1 MAVSIGPKLGID
13 GEAEYRKQINQ
24 IIQQAK
30 TLKSEMDAVASSF
43 TKETTAEEK
52 NRATKAV
59 LTKQIEAQEQK
70 TKLLAHMVEEAAK
83 ATGENSTETLKW
95 KDQLNKATAELGKM
109 NRQMEDLDDSLD
121 DTSDGFDDNQKSAKK
136 FGDELDDAKVTAAD
150 FGDILRANILS
161 DVIVSGFQK
170 LADYA
175 KDFASGTIEAAA
187 NANALASQM
196 EQTFGALKG
205 EADAAIGRVAK
216 NSGIL
221 ETRLQGAAAQI
232 YAFARSS
239 GGDTTESLQ
248 LMETALQAAADSAAY
263 YDKSLDDTVET
274 MQSFLKGN
282 FANDAALGLSATE
295 TTRNAAATKLFRKE
309 YNKLTEIQKQKVLLS
324 MVTDAQKL
332 SGAMGQAAREADG
345 WENVQGNLNETVKQF
360 QAQVGKPVLKNLIP
374 IVQTI
379 TAKFSA
385 WQKSINWTKFNKQV
399 SAAFDYLLT
408 NGPKIVKTVGAI
420 GGSFLAISGGIKT
433 VNGLAS
439 AGKTLVSVLGAGG
452 GAVGVVGAAAAAAVG
467 IGLFISKTFDA
478 RNQTAELNEIE
489 KSNIST
495 MSQLRDTY
503 QAVSDAAA
511 EKADAEMEE
520 VGHLQNL
527 SKELDL
533 LVDAN
538 GKVKEANRARVDF
551 ILGEL
556 NEALGTEYKLTGD
569 QIKGYEK
576 LQKSVADYVETRRA
590 EILLE
595 EAEAKYSEAIS
606 QKKDVEKNLY
616 KQRQALIQREMD
628 LKEANLAVTQ
638 YVQEHGARLG
648 DLELQNL
655 RTTAAQK
662 KMLYEESAG
671 TYSDFSKQY
680 DQINQDIVAYETAS
694 AELMQGHAEK
704 TIEILDKQ
712 NRAFKT
718 AQDVALADAEEKKRI
733 LGEQYEYAEGILEE
747 YQKRYVAGIEGYTAE
762 GLAILEQNAKDAAEE
777 ARKVGVEIAT
787 GTEAGAKSQ
796 LPTLEE
802 SLKFGLFDVTSG
814 LTYDVNEDAQ
824 EIGKTLTSGV
834 SAGAQAT
841 LAGMDET
848 LKRNFS
854 GVTSGILVNVGAD
867 GQQIGKALTS
877 GTESGTKSQIPTL
890 EAALKSSF
898 GEVTSGL
905 SWDANNDAQD
915 IGKNIADGTEKGF
928 NSKKWTLKA
937 RITSYFQDMVKG
949 VKKALGIASP
959 SKVFAEIGKFTA
971 EGYTIGLEKTMAK
984 DMRSIQSAFE
994 LSADVAA
1001 AAAAPQP
1008 VTYATTEYGGFTIN
1022 VNAAP
1027 GQSEEAIADV
1037 VSARIQQQINRR
1049 EAVW

>member
-70 TKLLAHMVEEAAK
+70 TKLLAHMVEESAK
-83 ATGENSTETLKW
+83 ATGENSNETLKW
-95 KDQLNKATAELGKM
+95 KEQLNKATAELGKM
-109 NRQMEDLDDSLD
+109 NRQMEDLDGSLD
-121 DTSDGFDDNQKSAKK
+121 DTSDGFDDNQKAAKK
-136 FGDELDDAKVTAAD
+136 FGDELDDAKITAAD

-175 KDFASGTIEAAA
+175 KYFASGTIEAAA

-239 GGDTTESLQ
+239 GGDAKESLQ

-379 TAKFSA
+379 TEKFSA
-385 WQKSINWTKFNKQV
+385 WQKSINWTKFNEQV
-399 SAAFDYLLT
+399 SSAFDYLLT

-420 GGSFLAISGGIKT
+420 GGSFLAIDGGIKI

-439 AGKTLVSVLGAGG
+439 AGKTLVAILGAGG
-452 GAVGVVGAAAAAAVG
+452 GAVGVVGAAAAAALG

-511 EKADAEMEE
+511 EKANAEMAE

-527 SKELDL
+527 AKELDL

-538 GKVKEANRARVDF
+538 GKVKEANRTRVDF

-595 EAEAKYSEAIS
+595 EAEAKYSEAKS
-606 QKKDVEKNLY
+606 QKDEIEKSLY
-616 KQRQALIQREMD
+616 KQRQTLIQREMD

-662 KMLYEESAG
+662 KLLYEESAG
-671 TYSDFSKQY
+671 NYADFSKQY
-680 DQINQDIVAYETAS
+680 DQINQDIQAYETAA

-747 YQKRYVAGIEGYTAE
+747 YQKRYTAGIKGYTAE

-802 SLKFGLFDVTSG
+802 SLKSGLFDVTSG

-824 EIGKTLTSGV
+824 EIGKNLTSGV

-854 GVTSGILVNVGAD
+854 GVTSGISGNVGVD

-905 SWDANNDAQD
+905 SWDANKDAQD

-937 RITSYFQDMVKG
+937 RITNYFQDMVKG

-994 LSADVAA
+994 LSADVAT

-1027 GQSEEAIADV
+1027 GQSEEAIADA

>member
-109 NRQMEDLDDSLD
+109 NRQMEDLDGSLD
-121 DTSDGFDDNQKSAKK
+121 DTSDGFDDNQKAAKK
-136 FGDELDDAKVTAAD
+136 FGDELDDAKITAAD

-239 GGDTTESLQ
+239 GGDAKESLQ

-263 YDKSLDDTVET
+263 YDKSLDQTVET

-379 TAKFSA
+379 TEKFSA
-385 WQKSINWTKFNKQV
+385 WQKSVNWTKFNKQV
-399 SAAFDYLLT
+399 SDAFDTILT
-408 NGPKIVKTVGAI
+408 KGPKIVTTVGAI
-420 GGSFLAISGGIKT
+420 GGSFLAISGGTKIISGT
-433 VNGLAS
+433 TAAVQTLA
-439 AGKTLVSVLGAGG
+439 ATLGSGG
-452 GAVGVVGAAAAAAVG
+452 GALVAVTAAAAAG
-467 IGLFISKTFDA
+467 IALLISATQDETNATYLFNKAEKDRISA
-478 RNQTAELNEIE
+478 MN
-489 KSNIST
+489 
-495 MSQLRDTY
+495 QLRNTY
-503 QAVSDAAA
+503 QAVADSAA
-511 EKADAEMEE
+511 EKSQEEYAEIAH
-520 VGHLQNL
+520 VQNL
-527 SKELDL
+527 AKELDL

-538 GKVKEANRARVDF
+538 GKVDEANRTRVSF

-556 NEALGTEYKLTGD
+556 SDALGTEYKMTGD
-569 QIKGYEK
+569 QIKGYET
-576 LQKSVADYVETRRA
+576 LQEKVQNLVKTKQA

-595 EAEAKYSEAIS
+595 EANAKYTESLAQKSE
-606 QKKDVEKNLY
+606 VEKNLY
-616 KQRQALIQREMD
+616 DQRLTLIQRE
-628 LKEANLAVTQ
+628 KEAKESEEKLNKFIAENGVK
-638 YVQEHGARLG
+638 YNDSEFVS
-648 DLELQNL
+648 LQWL
-655 RTTAAQK
+655 VSGK
-662 KMLYEESAG
+662 KNAYDETLKAYN
-671 TYSDFSKQY
+671 DFSAQY
-680 DQINQDIVAYETAS
+680 DQINKDIQDYETAS

-704 TIEILDKQ
+704 TIEILDRQ
-712 NRAFKT
+712 SQGFRT
-718 AQDVALADAEEKKRI
+718 AQSVAQLEAEEQRKI
-733 LGEQYEYAEGILEE
+733 LDDQYAHAEGILEIYKE
-747 YQKRYVAGIEGYTAE
+747 KYRAGVEGYTKE
-762 GLAILEQNAKDAAEE
+762 GLALLEKNAADAKTEAE
-777 ARKVGVEIAT
+777 KIGTSIVSGVEQGFT
-787 GTEAGAKSQ
+787 TQTPGMQQT
-796 LPTLEE
+796 
-802 SLKFGLFDVTSG
+802 VR
-814 LTYDVNEDAQ
+814 N
-824 EIGKTLTSGV
+824 TLTDISGQV
-834 SAGAQAT
+834 
-841 LAGMDET
+841 
-848 LKRNFS
+848 K
-854 GVTSGILVNVGAD
+854 
-867 GQQIGKALTS
+867 
-877 GTESGTKSQIPTL
+877 TES
-890 EAALKSSF
+890 E
-898 GEVTSGL
+898 
-905 SWDANNDAQD
+905 D
-915 IGKNIADGTEKGF
+915 IGKNIAKGTEKGLTKEAT
-928 NSKKWTLKA
+928 NMKNRVRSIYRDVTGAIKK
-937 RITSYFQDMVKG
+937 D
-949 VKKALGIASP
+949 LGIASP

-1001 AAAAPQP
+1001 AAGAPQP

-1027 GQSEEAIADV
+1027 GQSEEAIADA

>member
-121 DTSDGFDDNQKSAKK
+121 DTSDGFDDNQKAAKK
-136 FGDELDDAKVTAAD
+136 FGDELDDAKITAAD

-239 GGDTTESLQ
+239 GGDANESLQ

-282 FANDAALGLSATE
+282 YANDAALGLSATE

-379 TAKFSA
+379 TEKFSA
-385 WQKSINWTKFNKQV
+385 WQKSVNWTKFNKQV
-399 SAAFDYLLT
+399 SDAFDTILT
-408 NGPKIVKTVGAI
+408 KGPKIATTVGAI
-420 GGSFLAISGGIKT
+420 GGSFLAISGGTKIISGT
-433 VNGLAS
+433 TAAVQTLA
-439 AGKTLVSVLGAGG
+439 ATLGSGG
-452 GAVGVVGAAAAAAVG
+452 GALVAVTAAAAAG
-467 IGLFISKTFDA
+467 IALLISATQDETNATYLFNKAEKDRISA
-478 RNQTAELNEIE
+478 MN
-489 KSNIST
+489 
-495 MSQLRDTY
+495 QLRDTY
-503 QAVSDAAA
+503 QAVADSAA
-511 EKADAEMEE
+511 EKSQEEYAEIAH
-520 VGHLQNL
+520 VQNL
-527 SKELDL
+527 AKELDL

-538 GKVKEANRARVDF
+538 GKVDEANRTRVSF

-556 NEALGTEYKLTGD
+556 SDALGTEYKMTGD
-569 QIKGYEK
+569 QIKGYET
-576 LQKSVADYVETRRA
+576 LQEKVQNLVKTKQA

-595 EAEAKYSEAIS
+595 EANAKYTESLAQKSE
-606 QKKDVEKNLY
+606 VEKNLY
-616 KQRQALIQREMD
+616 DQRLTLIQRE
-628 LKEANLAVTQ
+628 KEAKEAEEKLNKFIAENGVK
-638 YVQEHGARLG
+638 YNDSEFVS
-648 DLELQNL
+648 LQWL
-655 RTTAAQK
+655 VSGK
-662 KMLYEESAG
+662 KNAYDETLKAYN
-671 TYSDFSKQY
+671 DFSAQY
-680 DQINQDIVAYETAS
+680 DQINKDIQDYETAS

-704 TIEILDKQ
+704 TIEILDRQ
-712 NRAFKT
+712 SQGFRT
-718 AQDVALADAEEKKRI
+718 AQSVAQLEAEEQRKI
-733 LGEQYEYAEGILEE
+733 LDDQYAHAEGILEIYKE
-747 YQKRYVAGIEGYTAE
+747 KYRAGVEGYTKE
-762 GLAILEQNAKDAAEE
+762 GLALLEKNAADAKAEAE
-777 ARKVGVEIAT
+777 KIGTSIVSGVEQGFT
-787 GTEAGAKSQ
+787 TQTPGMQQT
-796 LPTLEE
+796 
-802 SLKFGLFDVTSG
+802 VR
-814 LTYDVNEDAQ
+814 N
-824 EIGKTLTSGV
+824 TLTDISGKV
-834 SAGAQAT
+834 
-841 LAGMDET
+841 
-848 LKRNFS
+848 K
-854 GVTSGILVNVGAD
+854 
-867 GQQIGKALTS
+867 
-877 GTESGTKSQIPTL
+877 TES
-890 EAALKSSF
+890 E
-898 GEVTSGL
+898 
-905 SWDANNDAQD
+905 D
-915 IGKNIADGTEKGF
+915 IGKNIAKGTEKGLTKEAT
-928 NSKKWTLKA
+928 NMKNRVRSIYRDVTGAIKK
-937 RITSYFQDMVKG
+937 D
-949 VKKALGIASP
+949 LGIASP

-1001 AAAAPQP
+1001 AAGAPQP

-1027 GQSEEAIADV
+1027 GQSEEAIADA

>member
-43 TKETTAEEK
+43 TKETSAEEK

-121 DTSDGFDDNQKSAKK
+121 DTGDGFDDNQKAAKK
-136 FGDELDDAKVTAAD
+136 FGDELDDAKITAAD

-239 GGDTTESLQ
+239 GGDAKESLQ

-263 YDKSLDDTVET
+263 YDKSLDQTVET

-379 TAKFSA
+379 TEKFSA
-385 WQKSINWTKFNKQV
+385 WQKSVNWTKFNKQV
-399 SAAFDYLLT
+399 GDAFDTILT
-408 NGPKIVKTVGAI
+408 KGPKIATTIGAI
-420 GGSFLAISGGIKT
+420 GGSFLAISGGTKIISGT
-433 VNGLAS
+433 TAAVQTLA
-439 AGKTLVSVLGAGG
+439 ATLGSGG
-452 GAVGVVGAAAAAAVG
+452 GALVAVTAAAAAG
-467 IGLFISKTFDA
+467 IALLISATQDETNATYLFNKAEKDRISA
-478 RNQTAELNEIE
+478 MN
-489 KSNIST
+489 
-495 MSQLRDTY
+495 QLRDTY
-503 QAVSDAAA
+503 QAVADSAA
-511 EKADAEMEE
+511 EKSQEEYAEIAH
-520 VGHLQNL
+520 VQNL
-527 SKELDL
+527 AKELDL

-538 GKVKEANRARVDF
+538 GKVDEANRTRVSF

-556 NEALGTEYKLTGD
+556 SDALGTEYRMTGD
-569 QIKGYEK
+569 QIKGYET
-576 LQKSVADYVETRRA
+576 LQEKVQNLVKTKQA

-595 EAEAKYSEAIS
+595 EANAKYTESLAQKSE
-606 QKKDVEKNLY
+606 VEKNLY
-616 KQRQALIQREMD
+616 DQRLTLIQRE
-628 LKEANLAVTQ
+628 KEAKEAEEKLNKFIAENGVK
-638 YVQEHGARLG
+638 YNDSEFVS
-648 DLELQNL
+648 LQWL
-655 RTTAAQK
+655 VSGK
-662 KMLYEESAG
+662 KNAYDETLKAYN
-671 TYSDFSKQY
+671 DFSAQY
-680 DQINQDIVAYETAS
+680 DQINKDIQSYETAS

-704 TIEILDKQ
+704 TIEILDRQ
-712 NRAFKT
+712 SQGFRT
-718 AQDVALADAEEKKRI
+718 AQSVAQLEAEEQRKI
-733 LGEQYEYAEGILEE
+733 LDDQYAHAEGILEIYKE
-747 YQKRYVAGIEGYTAE
+747 KYRAGVEGYTKE
-762 GLAILEQNAKDAAEE
+762 GLALLEKNAADAKTEAE
-777 ARKVGVEIAT
+777 KIGTSIVSGVEQGFT
-787 GTEAGAKSQ
+787 THTPGMQQT
-796 LPTLEE
+796 
-802 SLKFGLFDVTSG
+802 VR
-814 LTYDVNEDAQ
+814 N
-824 EIGKTLTSGV
+824 TLTDISGKV
-834 SAGAQAT
+834 KTDS
-841 LAGMDET
+841 E
-848 LKRNFS
+848 
-854 GVTSGILVNVGAD
+854 
-867 GQQIGKALTS
+867 
-877 GTESGTKSQIPTL
+877 
-890 EAALKSSF
+890 
-898 GEVTSGL
+898 
-905 SWDANNDAQD
+905 D
-915 IGKNIADGTEKGF
+915 IGKNIAKGTEKGLTKEAT
-928 NSKKWTLKA
+928 NMKNRVRSIYRDVTGAIKK
-937 RITSYFQDMVKG
+937 D
-949 VKKALGIASP
+949 LGIASP

-1027 GQSEEAIADV
+1027 GQSEEAIADA

>member
-43 TKETTAEEK
+43 TKETSAEEK

-109 NRQMEDLDDSLD
+109 NRQMEDLDGSLD
-121 DTSDGFDDNQKSAKK
+121 DTSDGFDDNQKAAKK
-136 FGDELDDAKVTAAD
+136 FGDELDDAKITAAD

-170 LADYA
+170 MADYA

-239 GGDTTESLQ
+239 GGDAKESLQ

-379 TAKFSA
+379 TEKFSA
-385 WQKSINWTKFNKQV
+385 WQKSINWTKFNEQV
-399 SAAFDYLLT
+399 SSAFDYLLT

-420 GGSFLAISGGIKT
+420 GGSFLAIDGGIKI

-439 AGKTLVSVLGAGG
+439 AGKTLVAILGAGG
-452 GAVGVVGAAAAAAVG
+452 GAVGVVGAAAAAALG
-467 IGLFISKTFDA
+467 IGMLISATQDETNATYLFNKAEKDRISA
-478 RNQTAELNEIE
+478 MN
-489 KSNIST
+489 
-495 MSQLRDTY
+495 QLRDTY
-503 QAVSDAAA
+503 QAVADSAAKKSQEEYA
-511 EKADAEMEE
+511 EIAH
-520 VGHLQNL
+520 VQNL
-527 SKELDL
+527 AKELDL

-538 GKVKEANRARVDF
+538 GKVDEANRTRVSF

-556 NEALGTEYKLTGD
+556 SDALGTEYRMTGD
-569 QIKGYEK
+569 QIKGYET
-576 LQKSVADYVETRRA
+576 LQEKVQNLVKTKQA

-595 EAEAKYSEAIS
+595 EANAKYTESLAQKSE
-606 QKKDVEKNLY
+606 VEKNLY
-616 KQRQALIQREMD
+616 DQRLTLIQRE
-628 LKEANLAVTQ
+628 KEAKEAEDKLNKFISENGVK
-638 YVQEHGARLG
+638 YNDSENVS
-648 DLELQNL
+648 LQWL
-655 RTTAAQK
+655 VYSK
-662 KMLYEESAG
+662 KNAYDETLKAYN
-671 TYSDFSKQY
+671 DFSAQY
-680 DQINQDIVAYETAS
+680 DQINKDIQNYETAS

-704 TIEILDKQ
+704 TIEILDRQ
-712 NRAFKT
+712 SQGFRT
-718 AQDVALADAEEKKRI
+718 AQSVAQLEAEEQRKI
-733 LGEQYEYAEGILEE
+733 LDDQYAHAEGILEIYKE
-747 YQKRYVAGIEGYTAE
+747 KYRAGVEGYTKE
-762 GLAILEQNAKDAAEE
+762 GLALLEKNAADAKTEAE
-777 ARKVGVEIAT
+777 KIGTSIVSGVEQGFT
-787 GTEAGAKSQ
+787 THTPGMQQT
-796 LPTLEE
+796 
-802 SLKFGLFDVTSG
+802 VR
-814 LTYDVNEDAQ
+814 N
-824 EIGKTLTSGV
+824 TLTDISGKV
-834 SAGAQAT
+834 
-841 LAGMDET
+841 
-848 LKRNFS
+848 K
-854 GVTSGILVNVGAD
+854 
-867 GQQIGKALTS
+867 
-877 GTESGTKSQIPTL
+877 TES
-890 EAALKSSF
+890 E
-898 GEVTSGL
+898 
-905 SWDANNDAQD
+905 D
-915 IGKNIADGTEKGF
+915 IGKNIAKGTEKGLTKEAT
-928 NSKKWTLKA
+928 NMKNRVRSIYRDVTGAIKK
-937 RITSYFQDMVKG
+937 D
-949 VKKALGIASP
+949 LGIASP

-984 DMRSIQSAFE
+984 DMRSIRSAFE

-1027 GQSEEAIADV
+1027 GQSEEAIADA

>member
-43 TKETTAEEK
+43 TKETSAEEK

-83 ATGENSTETLKW
+83 ATGENSNETLKW
-95 KDQLNKATAELGKM
+95 KEQLNKATAELGKM

-121 DTSDGFDDNQKSAKK
+121 DTGDGFDDNQKAAKK
-136 FGDELDDAKVTAAD
+136 FGDELDDAKITAAD

-239 GGDTTESLQ
+239 GGDAKESLQ

-379 TAKFSA
+379 TEKFSA
-385 WQKSINWTKFNKQV
+385 WQKSINWTKFNEQV
-399 SAAFDYLLT
+399 SSAFDYLLT

-420 GGSFLAISGGIKT
+420 GGSFLAIDGGIKI

-439 AGKTLVSVLGAGG
+439 AGKTLVAILGAGG
-452 GAVGVVGAAAAAAVG
+452 GAVGVVGAAAAAALG
-467 IGLFISKTFDA
+467 IGMLISATQDETNATYLFNKAEKDRISA
-478 RNQTAELNEIE
+478 MN
-489 KSNIST
+489 
-495 MSQLRDTY
+495 QLRDTY
-503 QAVSDAAA
+503 QAVADSAAKKSQEEYA
-511 EKADAEMEE
+511 EIAH
-520 VGHLQNL
+520 VQNL
-527 SKELDL
+527 AKELDL

-538 GKVKEANRARVDF
+538 GKVDEANRTRVSF

-556 NEALGTEYKLTGD
+556 SDALGTEYRMTGD
-569 QIKGYEK
+569 QIKGYET
-576 LQKSVADYVETRRA
+576 LQEKVQNLVKTKQA

-595 EAEAKYSEAIS
+595 EANAKYTESLAQKSE
-606 QKKDVEKNLY
+606 VEKNLY
-616 KQRQALIQREMD
+616 DQRLTLIQRE
-628 LKEANLAVTQ
+628 KEAKEAEEKLNKFIAENGVK
-638 YVQEHGARLG
+638 YNDSEFVS
-648 DLELQNL
+648 LQWL
-655 RTTAAQK
+655 VSGK
-662 KMLYEESAG
+662 KNAYDETLKAYN
-671 TYSDFSKQY
+671 DFSAQY
-680 DQINQDIVAYETAS
+680 DQINKDIQSYETAS

-704 TIEILDKQ
+704 TIEILDRQ
-712 NRAFKT
+712 SQGFRT
-718 AQDVALADAEEKKRI
+718 AQSVAQLEAEEQRKI
-733 LGEQYEYAEGILEE
+733 LDDQYAHAEGILEIYKE
-747 YQKRYVAGIEGYTAE
+747 KYRAGVEGYTKE
-762 GLAILEQNAKDAAEE
+762 GLALLEKNAADAKTEAE
-777 ARKVGVEIAT
+777 KIGTSIVSGVEQGFT
-787 GTEAGAKSQ
+787 THTPGMQQT
-796 LPTLEE
+796 
-802 SLKFGLFDVTSG
+802 VR
-814 LTYDVNEDAQ
+814 N
-824 EIGKTLTSGV
+824 TLTDISGKV
-834 SAGAQAT
+834 KTDS
-841 LAGMDET
+841 E
-848 LKRNFS
+848 
-854 GVTSGILVNVGAD
+854 
-867 GQQIGKALTS
+867 
-877 GTESGTKSQIPTL
+877 
-890 EAALKSSF
+890 
-898 GEVTSGL
+898 
-905 SWDANNDAQD
+905 D
-915 IGKNIADGTEKGF
+915 IGKNIAKGTEKGLTKEAP
-928 NSKKWTLKA
+928 NMKNRVRSIYRDVTGAIKK
-937 RITSYFQDMVKG
+937 D
-949 VKKALGIASP
+949 LGIASP

-994 LSADVAA
+994 LSADVAT

-1027 GQSEEAIADV
+1027 GQSEEAIADA

>member
-70 TKLLAHMVEEAAK
+70 SKLLAHMVEEAAK

-121 DTSDGFDDNQKSAKK
+121 DTSDGFDDNQKAAKK
-136 FGDELDDAKVTAAD
+136 FGDELDDAKITAAD

-239 GGDTTESLQ
+239 GGDANESLQ

-282 FANDAALGLSATE
+282 YANDAALGLSATE

-379 TAKFSA
+379 TEKFSA
-385 WQKSINWTKFNKQV
+385 WQKSVNWTKFNKQV
-399 SAAFDYLLT
+399 SDAFDTILT
-408 NGPKIVKTVGAI
+408 KGPKIATTVGAI
-420 GGSFLAISGGIKT
+420 GGSFLAISGGTKIISGT
-433 VNGLAS
+433 TAAVQTLA
-439 AGKTLVSVLGAGG
+439 ATLGSGG
-452 GAVGVVGAAAAAAVG
+452 GALVAVTAAAAAG
-467 IGLFISKTFDA
+467 IALLISATQDETNATYLFNKAEKDRISA
-478 RNQTAELNEIE
+478 MN
-489 KSNIST
+489 
-495 MSQLRDTY
+495 QLRDTY
-503 QAVSDAAA
+503 QAVADSAA
-511 EKADAEMEE
+511 EKSQEEYAEIAH
-520 VGHLQNL
+520 VQNL
-527 SKELDL
+527 AKELDL

-538 GKVKEANRARVDF
+538 GKVDEANRTRVSF

-556 NEALGTEYKLTGD
+556 SDALGTEYKMTGD
-569 QIKGYEK
+569 QIKGYET
-576 LQKSVADYVETRRA
+576 LQEKVQNLVKTKQA

-595 EAEAKYSEAIS
+595 EANAKYTESLAQKSE
-606 QKKDVEKNLY
+606 VEKNLY
-616 KQRQALIQREMD
+616 DQRLTLIQRE
-628 LKEANLAVTQ
+628 KEAKEAEEKLNKFIAENGVK
-638 YVQEHGARLG
+638 YNDSEFVS
-648 DLELQNL
+648 LQWL
-655 RTTAAQK
+655 VSGK
-662 KMLYEESAG
+662 KNAYDETLKAYN
-671 TYSDFSKQY
+671 DFSAQY
-680 DQINQDIVAYETAS
+680 DQINKDIQDYETAS

-704 TIEILDKQ
+704 TIEILDRQ
-712 NRAFKT
+712 SQGFRT
-718 AQDVALADAEEKKRI
+718 AQSVAQLEAEEQRKI
-733 LGEQYEYAEGILEE
+733 LDDQYAHAEGILEIYKE
-747 YQKRYVAGIEGYTAE
+747 KYRAGVEGYTKE
-762 GLAILEQNAKDAAEE
+762 GLALLEKNAADAKAEAE
-777 ARKVGVEIAT
+777 KIGTSIVSGVEQGFT
-787 GTEAGAKSQ
+787 TQTPGMQQT
-796 LPTLEE
+796 
-802 SLKFGLFDVTSG
+802 VR
-814 LTYDVNEDAQ
+814 N
-824 EIGKTLTSGV
+824 TLTDISGKV
-834 SAGAQAT
+834 
-841 LAGMDET
+841 
-848 LKRNFS
+848 K
-854 GVTSGILVNVGAD
+854 
-867 GQQIGKALTS
+867 
-877 GTESGTKSQIPTL
+877 TES
-890 EAALKSSF
+890 E
-898 GEVTSGL
+898 
-905 SWDANNDAQD
+905 D
-915 IGKNIADGTEKGF
+915 IGKNIAKGTEKGLTKEAT
-928 NSKKWTLKA
+928 NMKNRVRSIYRDVTGAIKK
-937 RITSYFQDMVKG
+937 D
-949 VKKALGIASP
+949 LGIASP

-1001 AAAAPQP
+1001 AAGAPQP

-1027 GQSEEAIADV
+1027 GQSEEAIADA

>member
-43 TKETTAEEK
+43 TKETSAEEK

-121 DTSDGFDDNQKSAKK
+121 DTSDGFDDNQKAAKK
-136 FGDELDDAKVTAAD
+136 FGDELDDAKITAAN

-161 DVIVSGFQK
+161 DVIVSGFQN

-239 GGDTTESLQ
+239 GGDAKESLQ

-282 FANDAALGLSATE
+282 FANDAALGLSSTE

-309 YNKLTEIQKQKVLLS
+309 YNKLNEIQKQKVLLS

-345 WENVQGNLNETVKQF
+345 WENVQGNLNETVKQL

-379 TAKFSA
+379 TEKFSA
-385 WQKSINWTKFNKQV
+385 WQKSVNWTKFNKQV
-399 SAAFDYLLT
+399 SASFDYLLT
-408 NGPKIVKTVGAI
+408 NGPKIIKTGGAI
-420 GGSFLAISGGIKT
+420 GGSLLAISGGIKT

-439 AGKTLVSVLGAGG
+439 AWKTLVAVLGAGG
-452 GAVGVVGAAAAAAVG
+452 GAVGVVGATAAAAVG

-511 EKADAEMEE
+511 EKADAEMAE
-520 VGHLQNL
+520 VGHLKNL

-595 EAEAKYSEAIS
+595 EAEAKYSEAKS
-606 QKKDVEKNLY
+606 QKDEVEKSIY

-662 KMLYEESAG
+662 KLLYEESAG
-671 TYSDFSKQY
+671 NYADFSKQY
-680 DQINQDIVAYETAS
+680 DQINQDIQAYETAA

-747 YQKRYVAGIEGYTAE
+747 YQKRYTAGIKGYTAE

-777 ARKVGVEIAT
+777 ARKVGVEIAN
-787 GTEAGAKSQ
+787 GTESGAKSQ

-802 SLKFGLFDVTSG
+802 ALKSGFFDVTSG
-814 LTYDVNEDAQ
+814 LTYDVNDDAQ
-824 EIGKTLTSGV
+824 EIGKTITSGV

-848 LKRNFS
+848 LKRNFF
-854 GVTSGILVNVGAD
+854 GVTSGILGNVGTD

-877 GTESGTKSQIPTL
+877 GTESGAKSQIPTL

-905 SWDANNDAQD
+905 SWDASKDAQD

-984 DMRSIQSAFE
+984 DMQSIRSAFE

-1027 GQSEEAIADV
+1027 GQSEEAIADA

>member
-83 ATGENSTETLKW
+83 ATGENSNETLKW
-95 KDQLNKATAELGKM
+95 KEQLNKATAELGKM

-121 DTSDGFDDNQKSAKK
+121 DTGDGFDDNQKAAKK
-136 FGDELDDAKVTAAD
+136 FGEELDDAKITAAD

-239 GGDTTESLQ
+239 GGDAKESLQ

-295 TTRNAAATKLFRKE
+295 TTRNTAATKLFRKE

-379 TAKFSA
+379 TEKFSA
-385 WQKSINWTKFNKQV
+385 WQKSVNWTKFNKQV
-399 SAAFDYLLT
+399 GDAFDTILT
-408 NGPKIVKTVGAI
+408 KGPKIATTIGAI
-420 GGSFLAISGGIKT
+420 GGSFLAISGGTKIISGT
-433 VNGLAS
+433 TAAVQTLA
-439 AGKTLVSVLGAGG
+439 ATLGSGG
-452 GAVGVVGAAAAAAVG
+452 GALVAVTAAAAAG
-467 IGLFISKTFDA
+467 IALLISATQDETNATYLFNKAEKDRISA
-478 RNQTAELNEIE
+478 MN
-489 KSNIST
+489 
-495 MSQLRDTY
+495 QLRDTY
-503 QAVSDAAA
+503 QAVADSAA
-511 EKADAEMEE
+511 EKSQEEYAEIAH
-520 VGHLQNL
+520 VQNL
-527 SKELDL
+527 AKELDL

-538 GKVKEANRARVDF
+538 GKVDEANRTRVSF

-556 NEALGTEYKLTGD
+556 SDALGTEYRMTGD
-569 QIKGYEK
+569 QIKGYET
-576 LQKSVADYVETRRA
+576 LQEKVQNLVKTKQA

-595 EAEAKYSEAIS
+595 EANAKYTESLAQKSE
-606 QKKDVEKNLY
+606 VEKNLY
-616 KQRQALIQREMD
+616 DQRLTLIQRE
-628 LKEANLAVTQ
+628 KEAKEAEEKLNKFIAENGVK
-638 YVQEHGARLG
+638 YNDSEFVS
-648 DLELQNL
+648 LQWL
-655 RTTAAQK
+655 VSGK
-662 KMLYEESAG
+662 KNAYDETLKAYN
-671 TYSDFSKQY
+671 DFSAQY
-680 DQINQDIVAYETAS
+680 DQINKDIQGYETAS

-704 TIEILDKQ
+704 TIEILDRQ
-712 NRAFKT
+712 SQGFRT
-718 AQDVALADAEEKKRI
+718 AQSVAQLEAEEQRKI
-733 LGEQYEYAEGILEE
+733 LDDQYAHAEGILEIYKE
-747 YQKRYVAGIEGYTAE
+747 KYRAGVEGYTKE
-762 GLAILEQNAKDAAEE
+762 GLALLEKNAADAKTEAE
-777 ARKVGVEIAT
+777 KIGTSIVSGVEQGFT
-787 GTEAGAKSQ
+787 THTPGMQQT
-796 LPTLEE
+796 
-802 SLKFGLFDVTSG
+802 VR
-814 LTYDVNEDAQ
+814 N
-824 EIGKTLTSGV
+824 TLTDISGKV
-834 SAGAQAT
+834 
-841 LAGMDET
+841 
-848 LKRNFS
+848 K
-854 GVTSGILVNVGAD
+854 
-867 GQQIGKALTS
+867 
-877 GTESGTKSQIPTL
+877 TES
-890 EAALKSSF
+890 E
-898 GEVTSGL
+898 
-905 SWDANNDAQD
+905 D
-915 IGKNIADGTEKGF
+915 IGKNIAKGTEKGLTKEAT
-928 NSKKWTLKA
+928 NMKNRVRSIYRDVTGAIKK
-937 RITSYFQDMVKG
+937 D
-949 VKKALGIASP
+949 LGIASP

-1022 VNAAP
+1022 VNSAP
-1027 GQSEEAIADV
+1027 GQSEEAIADA

>member
-43 TKETTAEEK
+43 TKETSAEEK

-83 ATGENSTETLKW
+83 ATGENSNETLKW
-95 KDQLNKATAELGKM
+95 KEQLNKATAELGKM

-121 DTSDGFDDNQKSAKK
+121 DTGDGFDDNQKAAKK
-136 FGDELDDAKVTAAD
+136 FGDELDDAKITAAD

-239 GGDTTESLQ
+239 GGDAKESLQ

-379 TAKFSA
+379 TEKFSA
-385 WQKSINWTKFNKQV
+385 WQKSVNWTKFNKQV
-399 SAAFDYLLT
+399 GDAFDTILT
-408 NGPKIVKTVGAI
+408 KGPKIATTIGTI
-420 GGSFLAISGGIKT
+420 GGSFLAISGGTKIISGT
-433 VNGLAS
+433 TAAVQTLA
-439 AGKTLVSVLGAGG
+439 ATLGSGG
-452 GAVGVVGAAAAAAVG
+452 GALVAVTAAAAAG
-467 IGLFISKTFDA
+467 IALLISATQDETNATYLFNKVEKDRISA
-478 RNQTAELNEIE
+478 MN
-489 KSNIST
+489 
-495 MSQLRDTY
+495 QLRDTY
-503 QAVSDAAA
+503 QAVADSAA
-511 EKADAEMEE
+511 EKSQEEYAEIAH
-520 VGHLQNL
+520 VQNL
-527 SKELDL
+527 AKELDL

-538 GKVKEANRARVDF
+538 GKVDEANRTRVSF

-556 NEALGTEYKLTGD
+556 SDALGTEYRMTGD
-569 QIKGYEK
+569 QIKGYET
-576 LQKSVADYVETRRA
+576 LQEKVQNLVKTKQA

-595 EAEAKYSEAIS
+595 EANAKYTESLAQKSE
-606 QKKDVEKNLY
+606 VEKNLY
-616 KQRQALIQREMD
+616 DQRLTLIQRE
-628 LKEANLAVTQ
+628 KEAKEAEEKLNKFIAENGVK
-638 YVQEHGARLG
+638 YNDSEFVS
-648 DLELQNL
+648 LQWL
-655 RTTAAQK
+655 VSGK
-662 KMLYEESAG
+662 KNAYDETLKAYN
-671 TYSDFSKQY
+671 DFSAQY
-680 DQINQDIVAYETAS
+680 DQINKDIQGYETAS

-704 TIEILDKQ
+704 TIEILDRQ
-712 NRAFKT
+712 SQGFRT
-718 AQDVALADAEEKKRI
+718 AQSVAQLEAEEQRKI
-733 LGEQYEYAEGILEE
+733 LDDQYAHAEGILEIYKE
-747 YQKRYVAGIEGYTAE
+747 KYRAGVEGYTKE
-762 GLAILEQNAKDAAEE
+762 GLALLEKNAADAKTEAE
-777 ARKVGVEIAT
+777 KIGTSIVSGVEQGFT
-787 GTEAGAKSQ
+787 THTPGMQQT
-796 LPTLEE
+796 
-802 SLKFGLFDVTSG
+802 VR
-814 LTYDVNEDAQ
+814 N
-824 EIGKTLTSGV
+824 TLTDISGKV
-834 SAGAQAT
+834 
-841 LAGMDET
+841 
-848 LKRNFS
+848 K
-854 GVTSGILVNVGAD
+854 
-867 GQQIGKALTS
+867 
-877 GTESGTKSQIPTL
+877 TES
-890 EAALKSSF
+890 E
-898 GEVTSGL
+898 
-905 SWDANNDAQD
+905 D
-915 IGKNIADGTEKGF
+915 IGKNIAKGTEKGLTKEAT
-928 NSKKWTLKA
+928 NMKNRVRSIYRDVTGAIKK
-937 RITSYFQDMVKG
+937 D
-949 VKKALGIASP
+949 LGIASP

-1027 GQSEEAIADV
+1027 GQSEEAIADA

>member
-43 TKETTAEEK
+43 TKETSEEEK

-109 NRQMEDLDDSLD
+109 NRQMEDLDGSLD
-121 DTSDGFDDNQKSAKK
+121 DTSDGFDENQKSAKK
-136 FGDELDDAKVTAAD
+136 FGDELDDAKITAAD

-239 GGDTTESLQ
+239 GGDAKESLQ

-295 TTRNAAATKLFRKE
+295 TTRNAAATKLFSKE

-379 TAKFSA
+379 TEKFSA
-385 WQKSINWTKFNKQV
+385 WQKSVNWTKFNKQV

-420 GGSFLAISGGIKT
+420 GGSFLAISGGTKIISGT
-433 VNGLAS
+433 TAAVQTLA
-439 AGKTLVSVLGAGG
+439 ATLGSGG
-452 GAVGVVGAAAAAAVG
+452 GALVAVTAAAAAG
-467 IGLFISKTFDA
+467 IALLISATQDETNATYLFNKAEKDRISA
-478 RNQTAELNEIE
+478 MN
-489 KSNIST
+489 
-495 MSQLRDTY
+495 QLRDTY
-503 QAVSDAAA
+503 QAVADSAA
-511 EKADAEMEE
+511 EKSQEEYAEIAH
-520 VGHLQNL
+520 VQNL
-527 SKELDL
+527 AKELDL

-538 GKVKEANRARVDF
+538 GKVDEASRTRVSF

-556 NEALGTEYKLTGD
+556 SDALGTEYKMTGD
-569 QIKGYEK
+569 QIKGYET
-576 LQKSVADYVETRRA
+576 LQEKVQNLVKTKQA

-595 EAEAKYSEAIS
+595 EAHAKYTESLAQKSE
-606 QKKDVEKNLY
+606 VEKNLY
-616 KQRQALIQREMD
+616 DQRLTLIQRE
-628 LKEANLAVTQ
+628 KEAKEAEEKLNKFISENGVK
-638 YVQEHGARLG
+638 YNDSEFVS
-648 DLELQNL
+648 LQWL
-655 RTTAAQK
+655 VSGK
-662 KMLYEESAG
+662 KNAYDETLKAYN
-671 TYSDFSKQY
+671 DFSAQY
-680 DQINQDIVAYETAS
+680 DQINKDIQVYETAS

-704 TIEILDKQ
+704 TIEILDRQ
-712 NRAFKT
+712 SQGFRT
-718 AQDVALADAEEKKRI
+718 AQSVAQLEAEEQRKI
-733 LGEQYEYAEGILEE
+733 LDDQYAHAEGILEIYKE
-747 YQKRYVAGIEGYTAE
+747 KYRAGVEGYTKE
-762 GLAILEQNAKDAAEE
+762 GLALLEKNAADAKTEAE
-777 ARKVGVEIAT
+777 KIGTSIVSGVEQGFT
-787 GTEAGAKSQ
+787 THTPGMQQT
-796 LPTLEE
+796 
-802 SLKFGLFDVTSG
+802 VR
-814 LTYDVNEDAQ
+814 N
-824 EIGKTLTSGV
+824 TLTDISGKV
-834 SAGAQAT
+834 KTDS
-841 LAGMDET
+841 E
-848 LKRNFS
+848 
-854 GVTSGILVNVGAD
+854 
-867 GQQIGKALTS
+867 
-877 GTESGTKSQIPTL
+877 
-890 EAALKSSF
+890 
-898 GEVTSGL
+898 
-905 SWDANNDAQD
+905 D
-915 IGKNIADGTEKGF
+915 IGKNIAKGTEKGLTKEAT
-928 NSKKWTLKA
+928 NMKNRVRSIYRDVTGAIKK
-937 RITSYFQDMVKG
+937 D
-949 VKKALGIASP
+949 LGIASP

-1027 GQSEEAIADV
+1027 GQSEEAIADA

>member
-43 TKETTAEEK
+43 TKETTAEDK

-83 ATGENSTETLKW
+83 ATGENSNETLKW
-95 KDQLNKATAELGKM
+95 KEQLNKATAELGKM
-109 NRQMEDLDDSLD
+109 NRQMEDLDGSLD
-121 DTSDGFDDNQKSAKK
+121 DTSDGFDDNQKAAKK
-136 FGDELDDAKVTAAD
+136 FGDELDDAKITAAD

-161 DVIVSGFQK
+161 DAIVSGFQK

-196 EQTFGALKG
+196 EQTFGALKS

-263 YDKSLDDTVET
+263 YDKSLNDTVET
-274 MQSFLKGN
+274 LQSFLKGN

-379 TAKFSA
+379 TAKFSE

-420 GGSFLAISGGIKT
+420 GGSFVAISGGIKT

-439 AGKTLVSVLGAGG
+439 AGKTLVAVLGAGG

-495 MSQLRDTY
+495 MDRLRDTY

-511 EKADAEMEE
+511 EKADAEMAE

-538 GKVKEANRARVDF
+538 GKVDEANRTRVDF

-556 NEALGTEYKLTGD
+556 NDALGTEYQLTGN

-576 LQKSVADYVETRRA
+576 LQESVAAYVETRRA

-595 EAEAKYSEAIS
+595 EAEAKYSEAKS
-606 QKKDVEKNLY
+606 QKDEVEKSLY

-628 LKEANLAVTQ
+628 LKEANLAVTE
-638 YVQEHGARLG
+638 YVQKHGARLG

-655 RTTAAQK
+655 RNIAAQK
-662 KMLYEESAG
+662 KLVYEESAG
-671 TYSDFSKQY
+671 TYAEFSAQY
-680 DQINQDIVAYETAS
+680 DQINQDIQAYETAS
-694 AELMQGHAEK
+694 AELMQEHAEK

-733 LGEQYEYAEGILEE
+733 LGEQYEYAEGILKE
-747 YQKRYVAGIEGYTAE
+747 YQERYTAGIQGYTAE

-802 SLKFGLFDVTSG
+802 ALKSGLFDVTSG
-814 LTYDVNEDAQ
+814 LTFDVNEDAQ

-841 LAGMDET
+841 LAGLDET
-848 LKRNFS
+848 LKRDFS
-854 GVTSGILVNVGAD
+854 GVTSGILGNVGSD
-867 GQQIGKALTS
+867 GQRIGYALAS
-877 GTESGTKSQIPTL
+877 GTESGTKSQIPNL

-898 GEVTSGL
+898 GSVTSGL
-905 SWDANNDAQD
+905 SWDASKNAQD

-1001 AAAAPQP
+1001 AAGAPQP

-1027 GQSEEAIADV
+1027 GQSEEAIADA

>member
-345 WENVQGNLNETVKQF
+345 WENVQGNLNESVKQF

-374 IVQTI
+374 IVQEI
-379 TAKFSA
+379 TRKFSA
-385 WQKSINWTKFNKQV
+385 WQKSVDWAKFGRQV
-399 SAAFDYLLT
+399 SSAFDFLLE
-408 NGPKIVKTVGAI
+408 NGEKIVKTVGAI

-433 VNGLAS
+433 FNGLAT
-439 AGKTLVSVLGAGG
+439 AGKTLVAVLGAGG
-452 GAVGVVGAAAAAAVG
+452 GAVGIAGAAVAAAAGVG
-467 IGLFISKTFDA
+467 ILLSRVFDV
-478 RNQTAELNEIE
+478 RYQTAELNKVE
-489 KSNIST
+489 KDNIST
-495 MSQLRDTY
+495 LRQLKDSY
-503 QAVSDAAA
+503 QSVSDSAA
-511 EKADAEMEE
+511 EKAKGELAE
-520 VGHLQNL
+520 VAHLQNL

-538 GKVKEANRARVDF
+538 GKVDEANRTRATF

-556 NEALGTEYKLTGD
+556 SEALGKEYQLTGD
-569 QIKGYEK
+569 QIKGYDDLK
-576 LQKSVADYVETRRA
+576 KSVSDYVETRKA
-590 EILLE
+590 EILLA
-595 EAEAKYSEAIS
+595 EAEAKYTEAKT
-606 QKKDVEKNLY
+606 QKADVEKGIY
-616 KQRQALIQREMD
+616 KQRQIMIQREIE
-628 LKEANLAVTQ
+628 LKEANRAAMERIEK
-638 YVQEHGARLG
+638 YGNRAY
-648 DLELQNL
+648 DFELQNL
-655 RTTAAQK
+655 ERVAAQK
-662 KMLYEESAG
+662 KRLYEESANS
-671 TYSDFSKQY
+671 YWEYFNQY
-680 DQINQDIVAYETAS
+680 TKINQDIQVYESAS
-694 AELMQGHAEK
+694 AELMQGHAAK

-712 NRAFKT
+712 SREFKT
-718 AQDVALADAEEKKRI
+718 AQDVAKADAEERKRI
-733 LGEQYEYAEGILEE
+733 LKEQYDYAVEILNIYKDAYLNGIT
-747 YQKRYVAGIEGYTAE
+747 GYTKE
-762 GLAILEQNAKDAAEE
+762 GLAILEQNVEDAATE
-777 ARKVGVEIAT
+777 AEKVGVAIVSGTKSGVSAEIPSLDETLRSSMFNVTSGLSWETSQNAKSIGGSIAS
-787 GTEAGAKSQ
+787 GTKAGAAASM
-796 LPTLEE
+796 PSLEAALE
-802 SLKFGLFDVTSG
+802 SGMFDVTSG
-814 LTYDVNEDAQ
+814 LT
-824 EIGKTLTSGV
+824 
-834 SAGAQAT
+834 
-841 LAGMDET
+841 
-848 LKRNFS
+848 
-854 GVTSGILVNVGAD
+854 
-867 GQQIGKALTS
+867 
-877 GTESGTKSQIPTL
+877 
-890 EAALKSSF
+890 
-898 GEVTSGL
+898 
-905 SWDANNDAQD
+905 WDASQNAKS
-915 IGKNIADGTEKGF
+915 IGSAIASGTEKGF
-928 NSKKWTLKA
+928 NSQKYSLKSK
-937 RITSYFQDMVKG
+937 ITGYFQNIVKD
-949 VKKALGIASP
+949 VKRALGIASP

-1027 GQSEEAIADV
+1027 GQSEEAIADA

>member
-136 FGDELDDAKVTAAD
+136 FGDELDDAKITAAD

-239 GGDTTESLQ
+239 GGDAKESLH

-263 YDKSLDDTVET
+263 YDKSLDQTVET

-379 TAKFSA
+379 TEKFSA
-385 WQKSINWTKFNKQV
+385 WQKSVNWTKFNKQV
-399 SAAFDYLLT
+399 GDAFDTILT
-408 NGPKIVKTVGAI
+408 KGPKIATTIGTI
-420 GGSFLAISGGIKT
+420 GGSFLAISGGTKIISGT
-433 VNGLAS
+433 TAAFQTLA
-439 AGKTLVSVLGAGG
+439 ATLGSGG
-452 GAVGVVGAAAAAAVG
+452 GALVAVTAAAAAG
-467 IGLFISKTFDA
+467 IALLISATQDETNATYLFNKAEKDRISA
-478 RNQTAELNEIE
+478 MN
-489 KSNIST
+489 
-495 MSQLRDTY
+495 QLRDTY
-503 QAVSDAAA
+503 QAVADSAAKKSQEEYA
-511 EKADAEMEE
+511 EIAH
-520 VGHLQNL
+520 VQNL
-527 SKELDL
+527 AKELDL

-538 GKVKEANRARVDF
+538 GKVDEANRTRVSF

-556 NEALGTEYKLTGD
+556 SDALGTEYRMTGD
-569 QIKGYEK
+569 QIKGYET
-576 LQKSVADYVETRRA
+576 LQEKVQNLVKTKQA

-595 EAEAKYSEAIS
+595 EANAKYTESLAQKSE
-606 QKKDVEKNLY
+606 VEKNLY
-616 KQRQALIQREMD
+616 DQRLTLIQRE
-628 LKEANLAVTQ
+628 KEAKEAEEKLNKFIAENGVK
-638 YVQEHGARLG
+638 YNDSENVS
-648 DLELQNL
+648 LQWLVYN
-655 RTTAAQK
+655 K
-662 KMLYEESAG
+662 KNAYDETLKAYN
-671 TYSDFSKQY
+671 DFSAQY
-680 DQINQDIVAYETAS
+680 DQINKDIQNYETAS

-704 TIEILDKQ
+704 TIEILDRQ
-712 NRAFKT
+712 SQGFRT
-718 AQDVALADAEEKKRI
+718 AQSVAQLEAEEQRKI
-733 LGEQYEYAEGILEE
+733 LDDQYAHAEGILEIYKE
-747 YQKRYVAGIEGYTAE
+747 KYRAGVEGYTKE
-762 GLAILEQNAKDAAEE
+762 GLALLEKNAADAKTEAE
-777 ARKVGVEIAT
+777 KIGTSIVSGVEQGFT
-787 GTEAGAKSQ
+787 THTPGMQQT
-796 LPTLEE
+796 
-802 SLKFGLFDVTSG
+802 VR
-814 LTYDVNEDAQ
+814 N
-824 EIGKTLTSGV
+824 TLTDISGKV
-834 SAGAQAT
+834 KTDS
-841 LAGMDET
+841 E
-848 LKRNFS
+848 
-854 GVTSGILVNVGAD
+854 
-867 GQQIGKALTS
+867 
-877 GTESGTKSQIPTL
+877 
-890 EAALKSSF
+890 
-898 GEVTSGL
+898 
-905 SWDANNDAQD
+905 D
-915 IGKNIADGTEKGF
+915 IGKNIAKGTEKGLTKEAT
-928 NSKKWTLKA
+928 NMKNRVRSIYRDVTGAIKK
-937 RITSYFQDMVKG
+937 D
-949 VKKALGIASP
+949 LGIASP

-971 EGYTIGLEKTMAK
+971 EGYTIGLEKTMSK
-984 DMRSIQSAFE
+984 DMRSIQSYFE

-1027 GQSEEAIADV
+1027 GQSEEAIADA

>member
-121 DTSDGFDDNQKSAKK
+121 DTGDGFDDNQKAAKK
-136 FGDELDDAKVTAAD
+136 FGDELDDAKITAAD

-205 EADAAIGRVAK
+205 EADAAIVRVAK

-239 GGDTTESLQ
+239 GGDAKESLQ

-309 YNKLTEIQKQKVLLS
+309 YNKLNEIQKQKVLLS

-379 TAKFSA
+379 TEKFSA
-385 WQKSINWTKFNKQV
+385 WQKSVNWTKFNKQV
-399 SAAFDYLLT
+399 GDAFDTILT
-408 NGPKIVKTVGAI
+408 KGPKIATTIGAI
-420 GGSFLAISGGIKT
+420 GGSFLAISGGTKIISGT
-433 VNGLAS
+433 TAAVQTLA
-439 AGKTLVSVLGAGG
+439 ATLGSGG
-452 GAVGVVGAAAAAAVG
+452 GALVAVTAAAAAG
-467 IGLFISKTFDA
+467 IALLISATQDETNATYLFNKAEKDRISA
-478 RNQTAELNEIE
+478 
-489 KSNIST
+489 

-503 QAVSDAAA
+503 QAVADSAA
-511 EKADAEMEE
+511 EKSQEEYAEIAH
-520 VGHLQNL
+520 VQNL
-527 SKELDL
+527 AKELDL

-538 GKVKEANRARVDF
+538 GKVDEANRTRVSF

-556 NEALGTEYKLTGD
+556 SDALGTEYRMTGD
-569 QIKGYEK
+569 QIKGYET
-576 LQKSVADYVETRRA
+576 LQEKVQNLVKTKQA

-595 EAEAKYSEAIS
+595 EANAKYTESLAQKSE
-606 QKKDVEKNLY
+606 VEKNLY
-616 KQRQALIQREMD
+616 DQRLTLIQRE
-628 LKEANLAVTQ
+628 KEAKEAEEKLNKFIAENGIKYNDSEFVS
-638 YVQEHGARLG
+638 
-648 DLELQNL
+648 LQWL
-655 RTTAAQK
+655 VSGK
-662 KMLYEESAG
+662 KNAYDETLKAYN
-671 TYSDFSKQY
+671 DFSAQY
-680 DQINQDIVAYETAS
+680 DQINKDIQGYETAS

-704 TIEILDKQ
+704 TIEILDRQ
-712 NRAFKT
+712 SQGFRT
-718 AQDVALADAEEKKRI
+718 AQSVAQLEAEEQRKI
-733 LGEQYEYAEGILEE
+733 LDDQYAHAEGILEIYKE
-747 YQKRYVAGIEGYTAE
+747 KYRAGVEGYTKE
-762 GLAILEQNAKDAAEE
+762 GLALLEKNAADAKTEAE
-777 ARKVGVEIAT
+777 KIGTSIVSGVEQGFT
-787 GTEAGAKSQ
+787 THTPGMQQT
-796 LPTLEE
+796 
-802 SLKFGLFDVTSG
+802 VR
-814 LTYDVNEDAQ
+814 N
-824 EIGKTLTSGV
+824 TLTDISGKV
-834 SAGAQAT
+834 
-841 LAGMDET
+841 
-848 LKRNFS
+848 K
-854 GVTSGILVNVGAD
+854 
-867 GQQIGKALTS
+867 
-877 GTESGTKSQIPTL
+877 TES
-890 EAALKSSF
+890 E
-898 GEVTSGL
+898 
-905 SWDANNDAQD
+905 D
-915 IGKNIADGTEKGF
+915 IGKNIAKGTEKGLTKEAT
-928 NSKKWTLKA
+928 NMKNRVRSIYRDVTGAIKK
-937 RITSYFQDMVKG
+937 D
-949 VKKALGIASP
+949 LGIASP

-1001 AAAAPQP
+1001 AAGAPQP

-1027 GQSEEAIADV
+1027 GQSEEAIADA

>member
-43 TKETTAEEK
+43 TKETSAEEK

-121 DTSDGFDDNQKSAKK
+121 DTSDGFDDNQKAAKK
-136 FGDELDDAKVTAAD
+136 FGDELDDAKITAAD
-150 FGDILRANILS
+150 FGDILRANVLS

-239 GGDTTESLQ
+239 GGDAKESLQ

-379 TAKFSA
+379 TEKFSA
-385 WQKSINWTKFNKQV
+385 WQKSVNWTKFNKQV
-399 SAAFDYLLT
+399 GDAFDTILT
-408 NGPKIVKTVGAI
+408 KGPKIIKTVGAI

-439 AGKTLVSVLGAGG
+439 AGKTLVAVLGAGG
-452 GAVGVVGAAAAAAVG
+452 GAVGIVGAAAAAAVG

-511 EKADAEMEE
+511 EKADAEMAE

-595 EAEAKYSEAIS
+595 EAEAKYSEAKS
-606 QKKDVEKNLY
+606 QKDDVEKSLY

-662 KMLYEESAG
+662 KLLYEESAG
-671 TYSDFSKQY
+671 NYADFSKQY
-680 DQINQDIVAYETAS
+680 DQINQDIQAYETAS

-747 YQKRYVAGIEGYTAE
+747 YQKRYTAGIKGYTAE

-802 SLKFGLFDVTSG
+802 SLKSGLFDVTSG
-814 LTYDVNEDAQ
+814 LTYDVNGDAQ

-854 GVTSGILVNVGAD
+854 GVTSGILGNVGVD

-877 GTESGTKSQIPTL
+877 GTESGAKFQIPTL
-890 EAALKSSF
+890 ESALKSSF

-905 SWDANNDAQD
+905 SWDASKDAQD

-1027 GQSEEAIADV
+1027 GQSEEAIADA

>member
-136 FGDELDDAKVTAAD
+136 FGDELDDAKITAAD

-239 GGDTTESLQ
+239 GGDAKESLQ

-309 YNKLTEIQKQKVLLS
+309 YNKLTEIQNQKVLLS

-379 TAKFSA
+379 TEKFSA
-385 WQKSINWTKFNKQV
+385 WQKSINWTKFNEQV

-420 GGSFLAISGGIKT
+420 GGSFLAIDGGIKI

-439 AGKTLVSVLGAGG
+439 AGKTLVAILGAGG
-452 GAVGVVGAAAAAAVG
+452 GAVGVVGAAAAAALG
-467 IGLFISKTFDA
+467 IGMLISATQDETNATYLFNKAEKDRISA
-478 RNQTAELNEIE
+478 MN
-489 KSNIST
+489 
-495 MSQLRDTY
+495 QLRDTY
-503 QAVSDAAA
+503 QAVADSAA
-511 EKADAEMEE
+511 EKSQEEYAEIAH
-520 VGHLQNL
+520 VQNL
-527 SKELDL
+527 AKELDL

-538 GKVKEANRARVDF
+538 GKVDEANRTRVSF

-556 NEALGTEYKLTGD
+556 SDALGTEYRMTGD
-569 QIKGYEK
+569 QIKGYET
-576 LQKSVADYVETRRA
+576 LQEKVQNLVKTKQA

-595 EAEAKYSEAIS
+595 EANAKYTESLAQKSE
-606 QKKDVEKNLY
+606 VEKNLY
-616 KQRQALIQREMD
+616 DQRLTLIQRE
-628 LKEANLAVTQ
+628 KEAKEAQDKLNKYIAENGVR
-638 YVQEHGARLG
+638 YNDSENVS
-648 DLELQNL
+648 LQWL
-655 RTTAAQK
+655 
-662 KMLYEESAG
+662 
-671 TYSDFSKQY
+671 TYSKKNAYDETLKAYNNFSAQY
-680 DQINQDIVAYETAS
+680 DQINKDIQAYETAS

-704 TIEILDKQ
+704 TIEILDRQ
-712 NRAFKT
+712 SQGFRT
-718 AQDVALADAEEKKRI
+718 AQSVAQLEAEEQRKI
-733 LGEQYEYAEGILEE
+733 LDDQYAHAEGILEIYKE
-747 YQKRYVAGIEGYTAE
+747 KYRAGVEGYTKE
-762 GLAILEQNAKDAAEE
+762 GLALLEKNAADAKTEAE
-777 ARKVGVEIAT
+777 KIGTSIVSGVEQGFT
-787 GTEAGAKSQ
+787 THTPGMQQT
-796 LPTLEE
+796 
-802 SLKFGLFDVTSG
+802 VR
-814 LTYDVNEDAQ
+814 N
-824 EIGKTLTSGV
+824 TLTDISGKV
-834 SAGAQAT
+834 
-841 LAGMDET
+841 
-848 LKRNFS
+848 K
-854 GVTSGILVNVGAD
+854 
-867 GQQIGKALTS
+867 
-877 GTESGTKSQIPTL
+877 TES
-890 EAALKSSF
+890 E
-898 GEVTSGL
+898 
-905 SWDANNDAQD
+905 D
-915 IGKNIADGTEKGF
+915 IGKNIAKGTEKGLTKEAP
-928 NSKKWTLKA
+928 NMKNRVRSIYRDVTGAIKK
-937 RITSYFQDMVKG
+937 D
-949 VKKALGIASP
+949 LGIASP

-1022 VNAAP
+1022 VNSAP
-1027 GQSEEAIADV
+1027 GQSEKAIADA

>member
-43 TKETTAEEK
+43 TKETSAEEK

-121 DTSDGFDDNQKSAKK
+121 DTGDGFDDNQKAAKK
-136 FGDELDDAKVTAAD
+136 FGEELDDAKITAAD

-239 GGDTTESLQ
+239 GGDAKESLQ

-263 YDKSLDDTVET
+263 YDKSLDNTVET

-379 TAKFSA
+379 TEKFSA
-385 WQKSINWTKFNKQV
+385 WQKSVNWTKFNKQV
-399 SAAFDYLLT
+399 GDAFDTILT
-408 NGPKIVKTVGAI
+408 KGPKIATTIGTI
-420 GGSFLAISGGIKT
+420 GGSFLAISGGTKIISGT
-433 VNGLAS
+433 TAAVQTLS
-439 AGKTLVSVLGAGG
+439 ATLGSGG
-452 GAVGVVGAAAAAAVG
+452 GALVAVTAAAAAG
-467 IGLFISKTFDA
+467 IALLISATQDETNATYLFNKAEKDRISA
-478 RNQTAELNEIE
+478 MN
-489 KSNIST
+489 
-495 MSQLRDTY
+495 QLRDTY
-503 QAVSDAAA
+503 QAVADSAA
-511 EKADAEMEE
+511 EKSQEEYAEIAH
-520 VGHLQNL
+520 VQNL
-527 SKELDL
+527 AKELDL

-538 GKVKEANRARVDF
+538 GKVDEANRTRVSF

-556 NEALGTEYKLTGD
+556 SDALGTEYRMTGD
-569 QIKGYEK
+569 QIKGYET
-576 LQKSVADYVETRRA
+576 LQEKVQNLVKTKQA

-595 EAEAKYSEAIS
+595 EANAKYTESLAQKSE
-606 QKKDVEKNLY
+606 VEKNLY
-616 KQRQALIQREMD
+616 DQRLTLIQRE
-628 LKEANLAVTQ
+628 KEAKEAEEKLNKFIAENGVK
-638 YVQEHGARLG
+638 YNDSEFVS
-648 DLELQNL
+648 LQWL
-655 RTTAAQK
+655 VSGK
-662 KMLYEESAG
+662 KNAYDETLKAYN
-671 TYSDFSKQY
+671 DFSAQY
-680 DQINQDIVAYETAS
+680 DQINKDIQGYETAS

-704 TIEILDKQ
+704 TIEILDRQ
-712 NRAFKT
+712 SQGFRT
-718 AQDVALADAEEKKRI
+718 AQSVAQLEAEEQRKI
-733 LGEQYEYAEGILEE
+733 LDDQYAHAEGILEIYKE
-747 YQKRYVAGIEGYTAE
+747 KYRAGVEGYTKE
-762 GLAILEQNAKDAAEE
+762 GLALLEKNAADAKTEAE
-777 ARKVGVEIAT
+777 KIGTSIVSGVEQGFT
-787 GTEAGAKSQ
+787 THTPGMQQT
-796 LPTLEE
+796 
-802 SLKFGLFDVTSG
+802 VR
-814 LTYDVNEDAQ
+814 N
-824 EIGKTLTSGV
+824 TLTDISGKV
-834 SAGAQAT
+834 KTDS
-841 LAGMDET
+841 E
-848 LKRNFS
+848 
-854 GVTSGILVNVGAD
+854 
-867 GQQIGKALTS
+867 
-877 GTESGTKSQIPTL
+877 
-890 EAALKSSF
+890 
-898 GEVTSGL
+898 
-905 SWDANNDAQD
+905 D
-915 IGKNIADGTEKGF
+915 IGKNIAKGTEKGLTKEAT
-928 NSKKWTLKA
+928 NMKNRVRSIYRDVTGAIKK
-937 RITSYFQDMVKG
+937 D
-949 VKKALGIASP
+949 LGIASP

-1027 GQSEEAIADV
+1027 GQSEEAIADA
-1037 VSARIQQQINRR
+1037 VSARIQQQINQR

>member
-136 FGDELDDAKVTAAD
+136 FGDELDDAKITAAD

-239 GGDTTESLQ
+239 GGDAKESLQ

-379 TAKFSA
+379 TEKFSA
-385 WQKSINWTKFNKQV
+385 WQKSINWTKFNEQV
-399 SAAFDYLLT
+399 SSAFDYLLT

-420 GGSFLAISGGIKT
+420 GGSFLAIDGGIKI

-439 AGKTLVSVLGAGG
+439 AGKTLVAILGAGG
-452 GAVGVVGAAAAAAVG
+452 GAVGVVGAAAAAALG
-467 IGLFISKTFDA
+467 IGMLISATQDETNATYLFNKAEKDRISA
-478 RNQTAELNEIE
+478 MN
-489 KSNIST
+489 
-495 MSQLRDTY
+495 QLRDTY
-503 QAVSDAAA
+503 QAVADSAA
-511 EKADAEMEE
+511 EKSQKEYAEIAH
-520 VGHLQNL
+520 VQNL
-527 SKELDL
+527 AKELDL

-538 GKVKEANRARVDF
+538 GKVDEANRTRVSF

-556 NEALGTEYKLTGD
+556 SDALGTEYRMTGD
-569 QIKGYEK
+569 QIKGYET
-576 LQKSVADYVETRRA
+576 LQEKVQNLVKTKQA

-595 EAEAKYSEAIS
+595 EANAKYTESLAQKSE
-606 QKKDVEKNLY
+606 VEKNLY
-616 KQRQALIQREMD
+616 DQRLTLIQRE
-628 LKEANLAVTQ
+628 KEAKEAEEKLNKFISENGVK
-638 YVQEHGARLG
+638 YNDSEFVS
-648 DLELQNL
+648 LQWL
-655 RTTAAQK
+655 VSGK
-662 KMLYEESAG
+662 KNAYDETLKAYN
-671 TYSDFSKQY
+671 DFSAQY
-680 DQINQDIVAYETAS
+680 DQINKDIQAYETAS

-704 TIEILDKQ
+704 TIEILDRQ
-712 NRAFKT
+712 SQGFRT
-718 AQDVALADAEEKKRI
+718 AQSVAQLEAEEQRKI
-733 LGEQYEYAEGILEE
+733 LDDQYAHAEGILEIYKE
-747 YQKRYVAGIEGYTAE
+747 KYRAGVEGYTKE
-762 GLAILEQNAKDAAEE
+762 GLALLEKNAADAKTEAE
-777 ARKVGVEIAT
+777 KIGTSIVSGVEQGFT
-787 GTEAGAKSQ
+787 THTPGMQQT
-796 LPTLEE
+796 
-802 SLKFGLFDVTSG
+802 VR
-814 LTYDVNEDAQ
+814 N
-824 EIGKTLTSGV
+824 TLTDISGKV
-834 SAGAQAT
+834 KTDS
-841 LAGMDET
+841 E
-848 LKRNFS
+848 
-854 GVTSGILVNVGAD
+854 
-867 GQQIGKALTS
+867 
-877 GTESGTKSQIPTL
+877 
-890 EAALKSSF
+890 
-898 GEVTSGL
+898 
-905 SWDANNDAQD
+905 D
-915 IGKNIADGTEKGF
+915 IGKNIAKGTEKGLTKEAP
-928 NSKKWTLKA
+928 NMKNRVRSIYRDVTGAIKK
-937 RITSYFQDMVKG
+937 D
-949 VKKALGIASP
+949 LGIASP

-1027 GQSEEAIADV
+1027 GQSEEAIADA

>member
-70 TKLLAHMVEEAAK
+70 TKLLAHMVEESAK
-83 ATGENSTETLKW
+83 ATGENSNETLKW
-95 KDQLNKATAELGKM
+95 KEQLNKATAELGKM

-121 DTSDGFDDNQKSAKK
+121 DTSDGFDDNQKAAKK
-136 FGDELDDAKVTAAD
+136 FGDELDDAKITAAD

-239 GGDTTESLQ
+239 GGDAKESLQ

-379 TAKFSA
+379 TEKFSA
-385 WQKSINWTKFNKQV
+385 WQKSINWTKFNEQV
-399 SAAFDYLLT
+399 SSAFDYLLT

-420 GGSFLAISGGIKT
+420 GGSFLAIDGGIKI

-439 AGKTLVSVLGAGG
+439 AGKTLVAILGAGG
-452 GAVGVVGAAAAAAVG
+452 GAVGVVGAAAAAALG
-467 IGLFISKTFDA
+467 IGMLISATQDETNATYLFNKAEKDRISA
-478 RNQTAELNEIE
+478 MN
-489 KSNIST
+489 
-495 MSQLRDTY
+495 QLRDTY
-503 QAVSDAAA
+503 QAVADSAAKKSQEEYA
-511 EKADAEMEE
+511 EIAH
-520 VGHLQNL
+520 VQNL
-527 SKELDL
+527 AKELDL

-538 GKVKEANRARVDF
+538 GKVDEANRTRVSF

-556 NEALGTEYKLTGD
+556 SDALGTEYRMTGD
-569 QIKGYEK
+569 QIKGYET
-576 LQKSVADYVETRRA
+576 LQEKVQNLVKTKQA

-595 EAEAKYSEAIS
+595 EANAKYTESLAQKSE
-606 QKKDVEKNLY
+606 VEKNLY
-616 KQRQALIQREMD
+616 DQRLTLIQRE
-628 LKEANLAVTQ
+628 KEAKEAQDKLNKYIAENGVR
-638 YVQEHGARLG
+638 YNDSENVS
-648 DLELQNL
+648 LQWL
-655 RTTAAQK
+655 
-662 KMLYEESAG
+662 
-671 TYSDFSKQY
+671 TYSKKNAYDETLKAYNDFSAQY
-680 DQINQDIVAYETAS
+680 DQINKDIQAYETAS

-704 TIEILDKQ
+704 TIEILDRQ
-712 NRAFKT
+712 SQGFRT
-718 AQDVALADAEEKKRI
+718 AQSVAQLEAEEQRKI
-733 LGEQYEYAEGILEE
+733 LDDQYAHAEGILEIYKE
-747 YQKRYVAGIEGYTAE
+747 KYRAGVEGYTKE
-762 GLAILEQNAKDAAEE
+762 GLALLEKNAADAKTEAE
-777 ARKVGVEIAT
+777 KIGTSIVSGVEQGFT
-787 GTEAGAKSQ
+787 THTPGMQQT
-796 LPTLEE
+796 
-802 SLKFGLFDVTSG
+802 VR
-814 LTYDVNEDAQ
+814 N
-824 EIGKTLTSGV
+824 TLTDISGKV
-834 SAGAQAT
+834 KTDS
-841 LAGMDET
+841 E
-848 LKRNFS
+848 
-854 GVTSGILVNVGAD
+854 
-867 GQQIGKALTS
+867 
-877 GTESGTKSQIPTL
+877 
-890 EAALKSSF
+890 
-898 GEVTSGL
+898 
-905 SWDANNDAQD
+905 D
-915 IGKNIADGTEKGF
+915 IGKNIAKGTEKGLTKEAP
-928 NSKKWTLKA
+928 NMKNRVRSIYRDVTGAIKK
-937 RITSYFQDMVKG
+937 D
-949 VKKALGIASP
+949 LGIASP

-994 LSADVAA
+994 LSADVATA
-1001 AAAAPQP
+1001 AAVPQP

-1027 GQSEEAIADV
+1027 GQSEEAIADA
-1037 VSARIQQQINRR
+1037 VSARIQQQINQR

>member
-13 GEAEYRKQINQ
+13 GESEYRKQINL

-70 TKLLAHMVEEAAK
+70 TKLLAHMVEESAK
-83 ATGENSTETLKW
+83 ATGENSNETLKW
-95 KDQLNKATAELGKM
+95 KEQLNKATAELGKM
-109 NRQMEDLDDSLD
+109 NRQMENLDDSLD
-121 DTSDGFDDNQKSAKK
+121 DTGDGFDDNQKAAKK
-136 FGDELDDAKVTAAD
+136 FGDELDDAKITAAD

-239 GGDTTESLQ
+239 GGDAKESLQ

-379 TAKFSA
+379 TEKFSA
-385 WQKSINWTKFNKQV
+385 WQKSINWTKFNEQV
-399 SAAFDYLLT
+399 SSAFDYLLT

-420 GGSFLAISGGIKT
+420 GGSFLAIDGGIKI

-439 AGKTLVSVLGAGG
+439 AGKTLVAILGAGG
-452 GAVGVVGAAAAAAVG
+452 GAVGVVGAAAAAALG
-467 IGLFISKTFDA
+467 IGMLISATQDETNATYLFNKAEKDRISA
-478 RNQTAELNEIE
+478 MN
-489 KSNIST
+489 
-495 MSQLRDTY
+495 QLRDTY
-503 QAVSDAAA
+503 QAVADSAAKKSQEEYA
-511 EKADAEMEE
+511 EIAH
-520 VGHLQNL
+520 VQNL
-527 SKELDL
+527 AKELDL

-538 GKVKEANRARVDF
+538 GKVDEANRTRVSF

-556 NEALGTEYKLTGD
+556 SDALGTEYRMTGD
-569 QIKGYEK
+569 QIKGYET
-576 LQKSVADYVETRRA
+576 LQEKVQNLVKTKQA

-595 EAEAKYSEAIS
+595 EANAKYTESLAQKSE
-606 QKKDVEKNLY
+606 VEKNLY
-616 KQRQALIQREMD
+616 DQRLTLIQRE
-628 LKEANLAVTQ
+628 KEAKEAEGKLNKFISENGVK
-638 YVQEHGARLG
+638 YNDSEFVS
-648 DLELQNL
+648 LQWL
-655 RTTAAQK
+655 VSGK
-662 KMLYEESAG
+662 KNAYDETLKAYNNFSA
-671 TYSDFSKQY
+671 QY
-680 DQINQDIVAYETAS
+680 DQINKDIQAYETAS

-704 TIEILDKQ
+704 TIEILDRQ
-712 NRAFKT
+712 SQGFRT
-718 AQDVALADAEEKKRI
+718 AQSVAQLEAEEQRKI
-733 LGEQYEYAEGILEE
+733 LDDQYAHAEGILEIYKE
-747 YQKRYVAGIEGYTAE
+747 KYRAGVEGYTKE
-762 GLAILEQNAKDAAEE
+762 GLALLEKNAADAKTEAE
-777 ARKVGVEIAT
+777 KIGTSIVSGVEQGFT
-787 GTEAGAKSQ
+787 TQTPGMQQT
-796 LPTLEE
+796 
-802 SLKFGLFDVTSG
+802 VR
-814 LTYDVNEDAQ
+814 N
-824 EIGKTLTSGV
+824 TLTDISGKV
-834 SAGAQAT
+834 KTDS
-841 LAGMDET
+841 E
-848 LKRNFS
+848 
-854 GVTSGILVNVGAD
+854 
-867 GQQIGKALTS
+867 
-877 GTESGTKSQIPTL
+877 
-890 EAALKSSF
+890 
-898 GEVTSGL
+898 
-905 SWDANNDAQD
+905 D
-915 IGKNIADGTEKGF
+915 IGKNIAKGTEKGLTKEAP
-928 NSKKWTLKA
+928 NMKNRVRSIYRDVTGAIKK
-937 RITSYFQDMVKG
+937 D
-949 VKKALGIASP
+949 LGIASP

-994 LSADVAA
+994 LSADVATA
-1001 AAAAPQP
+1001 AATPQP

-1027 GQSEEAIADV
+1027 GQSEEAIADA
-1037 VSARIQQQINRR
+1037 VSARIQQQINQR

>member
-1 MAVSIGPKLGID
+1 MAVSIGPKIGID
-13 GEAEYRKQINQ
+13 GEAEYRKQIYQ

-43 TKETTAEEK
+43 TKETSAEEK

-59 LTKQIEAQEQK
+59 LTRQIEAQEQK
-70 TKLLAHMVEEAAK
+70 TKLLARMVEESAK

-109 NRQMEDLDDSLD
+109 NRQMEDLDGSLD
-121 DTSDGFDDNQKSAKK
+121 DTSDGFSSNQKAAKK
-136 FGDELDDAKVTAAD
+136 FGDTLDDTKITAAD

-161 DVIVSGFQK
+161 DAIVSGFEK
-170 LADYA
+170 LAGYA
-175 KDFASGTIEAAA
+175 KDFATGSIEAAA

-205 EADAAIGRVAK
+205 EASDAIGRVAK

-274 MQSFLKGN
+274 LQSFLKGN
-282 FANDAALGLSATE
+282 YSNDAALGLSATE
-295 TTRNAAATKLFRKE
+295 TTRNTAATKLFRKE

-345 WENVQGNLNETVKQF
+345 WENVQGNLNESVKQF

-374 IVQTI
+374 IVQEI
-379 TAKFSA
+379 TRKFSA
-385 WQKSINWTKFNKQV
+385 WQKSVDWSKFGRQV
-399 SAAFDYLLT
+399 SSAFDFLLE
-408 NGPKIVKTVGAI
+408 NGEKIAKTVGVV

-433 VNGLAS
+433 FNGLAT
-439 AGKTLVSVLGAGG
+439 AGKTLVAVLGAGG
-452 GAVGVVGAAAAAAVG
+452 GAVGIAGAAVAAAAG
-467 IGLFISKTFDA
+467 IGILLSRVFDA
-478 RNQTAELNEIE
+478 RYQTAELNKIE
-489 KSNIST
+489 KDNIST
-495 MSQLRDTY
+495 LSQLRDSY
-503 QAVSDAAA
+503 QSVSDSAA
-511 EKADAEMEE
+511 EKAKGELAE
-520 VGHLQNL
+520 VAHLQNL
-527 SKELDL
+527 AKELDL

-538 GKVKEANRARVDF
+538 GKVNEANRTRATF

-556 NEALGTEYKLTGD
+556 SEALGKEYQLTGD
-569 QIKGYEK
+569 QIKGYDDLK
-576 LQKSVADYVETRRA
+576 KSVSDYVETRKA
-590 EILLE
+590 EILLA
-595 EAEAKYSEAIS
+595 EAEAKYTEAKT
-606 QKKDVEKNLY
+606 QKADVEKGIY
-616 KQRQALIQREMD
+616 KQRQIMIQREIE
-628 LKEANLAVTQ
+628 LKEANRAVMKRIEK
-638 YVQEHGARLG
+638 YGSRAYDFELRN
-648 DLELQNL
+648 LE
-655 RTTAAQK
+655 RIAGQK
-662 KMLYEESAG
+662 KLLYQESVNA
-671 TYSDFSKQY
+671 YAEFSKQY
-680 DQINQDIVAYETAS
+680 DQINQDIQSYETAS

-796 LPTLEE
+796 LPSLEE
-802 SLKFGLFDVTSG
+802 ALKSGLFDVTSG
-814 LTYDVNEDAQ
+814 LTFDVNDDAQ

-854 GVTSGILVNVGAD
+854 GVTSGILGNVGVD

-877 GTESGTKSQIPTL
+877 GTESGAKSQIPTL

-905 SWDANNDAQD
+905 SWDASKDAQD

-1027 GQSEEAIADV
+1027 GQSEEAIADA

>member
-52 NRATKAV
+52 NRATKSV

-136 FGDELDDAKVTAAD
+136 FGDELDDAKITAAD

-239 GGDTTESLQ
+239 GGDAKESLQ

-263 YDKSLDDTVET
+263 YDKSLDQTVET

-379 TAKFSA
+379 TEKFSA
-385 WQKSINWTKFNKQV
+385 WQKSVNWTKFNKQV
-399 SAAFDYLLT
+399 GDAFDTILT
-408 NGPKIVKTVGAI
+408 KGPKIATTIGTI
-420 GGSFLAISGGIKT
+420 GGSFLAISGWTKIISGT
-433 VNGLAS
+433 TAAVQTLA
-439 AGKTLVSVLGAGG
+439 ATLGSGG
-452 GAVGVVGAAAAAAVG
+452 GALVAVTAAAAAG
-467 IGLFISKTFDA
+467 IALLISATQDETNATYLFNKAEKDRISA
-478 RNQTAELNEIE
+478 MN
-489 KSNIST
+489 
-495 MSQLRDTY
+495 QLRDTY
-503 QAVSDAAA
+503 QAVADSAA
-511 EKADAEMEE
+511 EKSQEEYAEIAH
-520 VGHLQNL
+520 VQNL
-527 SKELDL
+527 AKELDL

-538 GKVKEANRARVDF
+538 GKVDEANRTRVSF

-556 NEALGTEYKLTGD
+556 SDALGTEYRMTGD
-569 QIKGYEK
+569 QIKGYET
-576 LQKSVADYVETRRA
+576 LQEKVQNLVKTKQA

-595 EAEAKYSEAIS
+595 EANAKYTESLAQKSE
-606 QKKDVEKNLY
+606 VEKNLY
-616 KQRQALIQREMD
+616 DQRLTLIQRE
-628 LKEANLAVTQ
+628 KEAKEAEEKLNKFIAENGVK
-638 YVQEHGARLG
+638 YNDSEFVS
-648 DLELQNL
+648 LQL
-655 RTTAAQK
+655 LVSGK
-662 KMLYEESAG
+662 KNAYDETLKAYN
-671 TYSDFSKQY
+671 DFSAQY
-680 DQINQDIVAYETAS
+680 DQINKDIQSYETAS

-704 TIEILDKQ
+704 TIEILDRQ
-712 NRAFKT
+712 SQGFRT
-718 AQDVALADAEEKKRI
+718 AQSVAQLEAEEQRKI
-733 LGEQYEYAEGILEE
+733 LDDQYAHAEGILEIYKE
-747 YQKRYVAGIEGYTAE
+747 KYRAGVEGYTKE
-762 GLAILEQNAKDAAEE
+762 GLALLEKNAADAKTEAE
-777 ARKVGVEIAT
+777 KIGTSIVSGVEQGFT
-787 GTEAGAKSQ
+787 THTPGMQQT
-796 LPTLEE
+796 
-802 SLKFGLFDVTSG
+802 VR
-814 LTYDVNEDAQ
+814 N
-824 EIGKTLTSGV
+824 TLTDISGKV
-834 SAGAQAT
+834 
-841 LAGMDET
+841 
-848 LKRNFS
+848 K
-854 GVTSGILVNVGAD
+854 
-867 GQQIGKALTS
+867 
-877 GTESGTKSQIPTL
+877 TES
-890 EAALKSSF
+890 E
-898 GEVTSGL
+898 
-905 SWDANNDAQD
+905 D
-915 IGKNIADGTEKGF
+915 IGKNIAKGTEKGLTKEAT
-928 NSKKWTLKA
+928 NMKNRVRSIYRDVTGAIKK
-937 RITSYFQDMVKG
+937 D
-949 VKKALGIASP
+949 LGIASP

-994 LSADVAA
+994 LSADVAT

-1027 GQSEEAIADV
+1027 GQSEEAIADA

>member
-95 KDQLNKATAELGKM
+95 KEQLNKATAELGKM
-109 NRQMEDLDDSLD
+109 NRQMEDLDGSLD
-121 DTSDGFDDNQKSAKK
+121 DTSDGFDDNQKAAKK
-136 FGDELDDAKVTAAD
+136 FGDELDDAKITAAD

-239 GGDTTESLQ
+239 GGDAKESLQ

-309 YNKLTEIQKQKVLLS
+309 YNKLNEIQKQKVLLS

-379 TAKFSA
+379 TEKFSA
-385 WQKSINWTKFNKQV
+385 WQKSVNWTKFNKQV
-399 SAAFDYLLT
+399 GDAFDTILT
-408 NGPKIVKTVGAI
+408 KGPKIATTIGTI
-420 GGSFLAISGGIKT
+420 GGSFLAISGGTKIISGT
-433 VNGLAS
+433 TAAVQTLA
-439 AGKTLVSVLGAGG
+439 ATLGSGG
-452 GAVGVVGAAAAAAVG
+452 GALVAVTAAAAAG
-467 IGLFISKTFDA
+467 IALLISATQDETNATYLFNKAEKDRISA
-478 RNQTAELNEIE
+478 MN
-489 KSNIST
+489 
-495 MSQLRDTY
+495 QLRDTY
-503 QAVSDAAA
+503 QAVADSAA
-511 EKADAEMEE
+511 EKSQEEYAEIAH
-520 VGHLQNL
+520 VQNL
-527 SKELDL
+527 AKEMDL

-538 GKVKEANRARVDF
+538 GKVDEANRTRVSF

-556 NEALGTEYKLTGD
+556 SDALGTEYRMTGD
-569 QIKGYEK
+569 QIKGYET
-576 LQKSVADYVETRRA
+576 LQEKVQNLVKTKQA

-595 EAEAKYSEAIS
+595 EANAKYTESLAQKSE
-606 QKKDVEKNLY
+606 VEKNLY
-616 KQRQALIQREMD
+616 DQRLTLIQRE
-628 LKEANLAVTQ
+628 KEAKEAEEKLNKFIAENGVK
-638 YVQEHGARLG
+638 YNDSEFVS
-648 DLELQNL
+648 LQWL
-655 RTTAAQK
+655 VSGK
-662 KMLYEESAG
+662 KNAYDETLKAYN
-671 TYSDFSKQY
+671 DFSAQY
-680 DQINQDIVAYETAS
+680 DQINKDIQGYETAS

-704 TIEILDKQ
+704 TIEILDRQ
-712 NRAFKT
+712 SQGFRT
-718 AQDVALADAEEKKRI
+718 AQSVAQLEAEEQRKI
-733 LGEQYEYAEGILEE
+733 LDDQYAHAEGILEIYKE
-747 YQKRYVAGIEGYTAE
+747 KYRAGVEGYTKE
-762 GLAILEQNAKDAAEE
+762 GLALLEKNAADAKTEAE
-777 ARKVGVEIAT
+777 KIGTSIVSGVEQGFT
-787 GTEAGAKSQ
+787 THTPGMQQT
-796 LPTLEE
+796 
-802 SLKFGLFDVTSG
+802 VR
-814 LTYDVNEDAQ
+814 N
-824 EIGKTLTSGV
+824 TLTDISGKV
-834 SAGAQAT
+834 
-841 LAGMDET
+841 
-848 LKRNFS
+848 K
-854 GVTSGILVNVGAD
+854 
-867 GQQIGKALTS
+867 
-877 GTESGTKSQIPTL
+877 TES
-890 EAALKSSF
+890 E
-898 GEVTSGL
+898 
-905 SWDANNDAQD
+905 D
-915 IGKNIADGTEKGF
+915 IGKNIAKGTEKGLTKEAT
-928 NSKKWTLKA
+928 NMKNRVRSIYRDVTGAIKK
-937 RITSYFQDMVKG
+937 D
-949 VKKALGIASP
+949 LGIASP

-1001 AAAAPQP
+1001 AAGAPQP

-1027 GQSEEAIADV
+1027 GQSEEAIADA

>member
-1 MAVSIGPKLGID
+1 MAVSIGPKIGID
-13 GEAEYRKQINQ
+13 GEAEYRKQIYQ

-43 TKETTAEEK
+43 TKETSAEEK

-83 ATGENSTETLKW
+83 ATGENSNETLKW
-95 KDQLNKATAELGKM
+95 KEQLNKATAELGKM

-121 DTSDGFDDNQKSAKK
+121 DTGDGFDDNQKAAKK
-136 FGDELDDAKVTAAD
+136 FGDELDDAKITAAD

-239 GGDTTESLQ
+239 GGDAKESLQ

-379 TAKFSA
+379 TEKFSA
-385 WQKSINWTKFNKQV
+385 WQKSVNWTKFNKQV

-408 NGPKIVKTVGAI
+408 NGPKIVKTVGTI

-433 VNGLAS
+433 FNGLAT
-439 AGKTLVSVLGAGG
+439 AGKTLVAVLGAGG
-452 GAVGVVGAAAAAAVG
+452 GAVGIAGAAVAAAAG
-467 IGLFISKTFDA
+467 IGILLSRVFDA
-478 RNQTAELNEIE
+478 RYQTAELNKVE
-489 KSNIST
+489 KDNIST
-495 MSQLRDTY
+495 LRQLQDSY
-503 QAVSDAAA
+503 QSVSDSAA
-511 EKADAEMEE
+511 EKAKGELAE
-520 VGHLQNL
+520 VAHLQNL
-527 SKELDL
+527 AKELDL

-538 GKVKEANRARVDF
+538 GKVNEANRTRATF

-556 NEALGTEYKLTGD
+556 SEALGKEYQLTGD
-569 QIKGYEK
+569 QIKGYDDLK
-576 LQKSVADYVETRRA
+576 KSVSDYVETRKA
-590 EILLE
+590 EILLA
-595 EAEAKYSEAIS
+595 EAEAKYTEAKT
-606 QKKDVEKNLY
+606 QKADVEKGIY
-616 KQRQALIQREMD
+616 KQRQIMIQREIE
-628 LKEANLAVTQ
+628 LKEANRAAMKRIEK
-638 YVQEHGARLG
+638 YGNRAY
-648 DLELQNL
+648 DFELQNL
-655 RTTAAQK
+655 ERVAAQK
-662 KMLYEESAG
+662 KRLYEESAES
-671 TYSDFSKQY
+671 YWEYFDQY
-680 DQINQDIVAYETAS
+680 TKINQDIQAYETAS
-694 AELMQGHAEK
+694 AELMQGHAAK

-712 NRAFKT
+712 SREFKT
-718 AQDVALADAEEKKRI
+718 AQDVAKADAEERKRI
-733 LGEQYEYAEGILEE
+733 LKEQYDYAVGILNI
-747 YQKRYVAGIEGYTAE
+747 YKDAYLNGITGYTKE
-762 GLAILEQNAKDAAEE
+762 GLAILEQNVEDAATE
-777 ARKVGVEIAT
+777 AEKVGVAI
-787 GTEAGAKSQ
+787 
-796 LPTLEE
+796 
-802 SLKFGLFDVTSG
+802 V
-814 LTYDVNEDAQ
+814 
-824 EIGKTLTSGV
+824 
-834 SAGAQAT
+834 
-841 LAGMDET
+841 
-848 LKRNFS
+848 
-854 GVTSGILVNVGAD
+854 
-867 GQQIGKALTS
+867 
-877 GTESGTKSQIPTL
+877 SGTKSGVDAEIPSL
-890 EAALKSSF
+890 DESLKSSMF
-898 GEVTSGL
+898 NVTSGL
-905 SWDANNDAQD
+905 SWDAGQNSKSIGGSIASGTKAGAAASMPSLEAALKSGMFDVTSGLTWDASQNAKS
-915 IGKNIADGTEKGF
+915 IGSAIASGTEKGF
-928 NSKKWTLKA
+928 NSQKYSLKSK
-937 RITSYFQDMVKG
+937 IIGYFQNIVKD
-949 VKKALGIASP
+949 VKRALGIASP

-971 EGYTIGLEKTMAK
+971 EGYTIGLEKTMTK
-984 DMRSIQSAFE
+984 DMQSIRSAFE

-1027 GQSEEAIADV
+1027 GQSEEAIADA